1 MTLTSKQK
9 AYIKN
14 APKFDEHFSGS
25 FKNPEYVQAWLED
38 TLTTFLNTG
47 DVNEFVDCLVDVV
60 KNSKRGEITRIANEA
75 GINRS
80 NLYDIMNGKVTP
92 RIDTAF
98 KLIRGL
104 GYKYEILLNKI
115 VFINEN
121 TVAAVDLHSEGVV
134 TVVSRVTAC
143 SDIR

>member
-1 MTLTSKQK
+1 MALTPKQK
-9 AYIKN
+9 SYIEI
-14 APKFDEHFSGS
+14 APKFSDHYAES
-25 FKNPEYVQAWLED
+25 FKNPEYLQAWLED

-47 DVNEFVDCLVDVV
+47 NVDEFIECLVDVV
-60 KNSKRGEITRIANEA
+60 KNSKRGEITRVAKAA

-104 GYKYEILLNKI
+104 GYKYEIKLQS
-115 VFINEN
+115 
-121 TVAAVDLHSEGVV
+121 A
-134 TVVSRVTAC
+134 
-143 SDIR
+143 

>member
-1 MTLTSKQK
+1 MALNPKQQ
-9 AYIKN
+9 AYINN
-14 APKFDEHFSGS
+14 APKFDDHFAEK
-25 FKNPEYVQAWLED
+25 FKTPEYVQAWLED

-47 DVNEFVDCLVDVV
+47 DVEEFVECLIDVV

-75 GINRS
+75 GLNRS

-104 GYKYEILLNKI
+104 GYKYEIKLQS
-115 VFINEN
+115 
-121 TVAAVDLHSEGVV
+121 A
-134 TVVSRVTAC
+134 
-143 SDIR
+143 

>member
-1 MTLTSKQK
+1 MIILKGQKRMTLTDKQK
-9 AYIKN
+9 SYIEK
-14 APKFDEHFSGS
+14 APKFDEHFSES
-25 FKNPEYVQAWLED
+25 FKDPKYVQAWLED

-47 DVNEFVDCLVDVV
+47 DVEEFVECLIDAV
-60 KNSKRGEITRIANEA
+60 KNSKRGAITKIASTA

-104 GYKYEILLNKI
+104 GYTYKI
-115 VFINEN
+115 QLQS
-121 TVAAVDLHSEGVV
+121 A
-134 TVVSRVTAC
+134 
-143 SDIR
+143 

>member
-1 MTLTSKQK
+1 MKSFRPNVLLKGKVFVGLKPDLFTK
-9 AYIKN
+9 YN
-14 APKFDEHFSGS
+14 DHFAES
-25 FKNPEYVQAWLED
+25 FKNPEYLKAWLED

-47 DVNEFVDCLVDVV
+47 NVDEFVECLIDVV

-104 GYKYEILLNKI
+104 GYKYEIKLQS
-115 VFINEN
+115 
-121 TVAAVDLHSEGVV
+121 A
-134 TVVSRVTAC
+134 
-143 SDIR
+143 

>member
-14 APKFDEHFSGS
+14 APKFDEHFSDS
-25 FKNPEYVQAWLED
+25 FKNPEYIQAWLED

-47 DVNEFVDCLVDVV
+47 DVNEFVDCLIDVV

-104 GYKYEILLNKI
+104 GYKYEIKLQS
-115 VFINEN
+115 
-121 TVAAVDLHSEGVV
+121 A
-134 TVVSRVTAC
+134 
-143 SDIR
+143 

>member
-1 MTLTSKQK
+1 MTLTPKQK
-9 AYIKN
+9 AYIDK
-14 APKFDEHFSGS
+14 APKFDDHFAES
-25 FKNPEYVQAWLED
+25 FKNPEYTRAWLED

-47 DVNEFVDCLVDVV
+47 DVEEFVECLIDVV

-104 GYKYEILLNKI
+104 GYKYEIKLQS
-115 VFINEN
+115 
-121 TVAAVDLHSEGVV
+121 A
-134 TVVSRVTAC
+134 
-143 SDIR
+143 

>member
-1 MTLTSKQK
+1 MALTPKQK
-9 AYIKN
+9 AYIDN
-14 APKFDEHFSGS
+14 APKFDDHYLES

-38 TLTTFLNTG
+38 TLNTFLNTG
-47 DVNEFVDCLVDVV
+47 DVDEFVECLVDVV
-60 KNSKRGEITRIANEA
+60 KNSKRGEITRIANVA

-104 GYKYEILLNKI
+104 GYKYEIKL
-115 VFINEN
+115 ES
-121 TVAAVDLHSEGVV
+121 A
-134 TVVSRVTAC
+134 
-143 SDIR
+143 

>member
-1 MTLTSKQK
+1 MALTDKQK
-9 AYIKN
+9 LYIEK
-14 APKFDEHFSGS
+14 APKFENHFNDS
-25 FKNPEYVQAWLED
+25 FKNPKYVQAWLED

-47 DVNEFVDCLVDVV
+47 DVNEFIKCLIDVI
-60 KNSKRGEITRIANEA
+60 KNSKRGEITKIANTA

-104 GYKYEILLNKI
+104 GYKYKI
-115 VFINEN
+115 QLQS
-121 TVAAVDLHSEGVV
+121 A
-134 TVVSRVTAC
+134 
-143 SDIR
+143 

>member
-1 MTLTSKQK
+1 MTLTHKQK
-9 AYIKN
+9 AYIEK
-14 APKFDEHFSGS
+14 APKFDNHYADS

-38 TLTTFLNTG
+38 TLNTFLNTG
-47 DVNEFVDCLVDVV
+47 DVDEFVECLIDVV
-60 KNSKRGEITRIANEA
+60 KLGKRGEITRIANVA

-104 GYKYEILLNKI
+104 GYKYEIKLQS
-115 VFINEN
+115 
-121 TVAAVDLHSEGVV
+121 A
-134 TVVSRVTAC
+134 
-143 SDIR
+143 

>member
-1 MTLTSKQK
+1 MTLTNKQK
-9 AYIKN
+9 KYISK
-14 APKFDEHFSGS
+14 APKFSDHYKES

-47 DVNEFVDCLVDVV
+47 DVDEFVECLIDVV
-60 KNSKRGEITRIANEA
+60 KNSKRGEITRVAKEA

-104 GYKYEILLNKI
+104 GYRYKI
-115 VFINEN
+115 KLQS
-121 TVAAVDLHSEGVV
+121 A
-134 TVVSRVTAC
+134 
-143 SDIR
+143 